1 MTNSRW
7 CSRIGTVFLLSLL
20 LALAACTPA
29 GGGAAQGNGAP
40 TAAPTTAAPTPT
52 PTPALP
58 TPTPTQAPSPTPTLA
73 PPVCN
78 ANFPNPPV
86 YYNTLPDANFKATS
100 VYAQVKLPPLTRSY
114 DNDAAGGVR
123 GRQMCS
129 AGTPESV
136 LNFMAQHLTQ
146 LGWKQVDT
154 NGLSC
159 LNAGSFYGKPQCWKN
174 GTYLLFLGINSSTDW
189 IILFRDPDFQP

>member
-1 MTNSRW
+1 MTRYRW
-7 CSRIGTVFLLSLL
+7 PSRIGTIFLLSLL
-20 LALAACTPA
+20 LALAACAPPGSATSP
-29 GGGAAQGNGAP
+29 GTNSP

-52 PTPALP
+52 PTPVPP
-58 TPTPTQAPSPTPTLA
+58 TPTPTLA

-86 YYNTLPDANFKATS
+86 YYTTLPDAKFKATS
-100 VYAQVKLPPLTRSY
+100 IYAQVPLPPLTRSY

-129 AGTPESV
+129 AGTTASV
-136 LNFMAQHLTQ
+136 LAFMTQHLTQ
-146 LGWKQVDT
+146 LGWHQADM

-159 LNAGSFYGKPQCWKN
+159 LNAGNFYGQPQCWKN
-174 GTYLLFLGINSSTDW
+174 GTYFLFLGINSSTDW
-189 IILFRDPDFQP
+189 IILFRDPDFM